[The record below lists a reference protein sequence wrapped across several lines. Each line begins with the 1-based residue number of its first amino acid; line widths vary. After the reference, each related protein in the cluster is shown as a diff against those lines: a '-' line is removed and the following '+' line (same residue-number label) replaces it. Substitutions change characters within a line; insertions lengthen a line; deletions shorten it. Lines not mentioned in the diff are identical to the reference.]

1 MSRIASLGL
10 AFLLIFS
17 GCLGIGDDDTP
28 EEETIEP
35 VGETDLGSLEKDI
48 ETLTAR
54 LDAEEARVELL
65 ENRVDG
71 IDDTPSVLEAL
82 GCSDG
87 EIARYTGD
95 EWVCSDDT
103 DTTLGSDEVW
113 NVVSSDFE
121 DIRYNI
127 TDIRNKIDGLD
138 MSVFVTNDKHDAL
151 AEDVHNLFDS
161 YTEEIANLSND
172 INNLGIGISSLKKDI
187 DDI

>member
-1 MSRIASLGL
+1 MCNQIVIAVIGWSCIPVTRVGLYSRHNIILFAS
-10 AFLLIFS
+10 
-17 GCLGIGDDDTP
+17 
-28 EEETIEP
+28 
-35 VGETDLGSLEKDI
+35 
-48 ETLTAR
+48 
-54 LDAEEARVELL
+54 
-65 ENRVDG
+65 
-71 IDDTPSVLEAL
+71 
-82 GCSDG
+82 CSDG

-103 DTTLGSDEVW
+103 DTTLNGDEIW
-113 NVVSSDFE
+113 DVVSSDFE

-187 DDI
+187 DDIWDVVDSMEKTVPNFQRSG